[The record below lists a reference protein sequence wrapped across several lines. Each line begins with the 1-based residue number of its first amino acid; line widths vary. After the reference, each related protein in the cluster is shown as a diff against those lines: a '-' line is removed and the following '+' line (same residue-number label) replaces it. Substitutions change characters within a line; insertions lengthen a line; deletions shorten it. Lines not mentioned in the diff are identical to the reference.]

1 MCTSRPPTLSST
13 DSTDIELAT
22 NKDLEQQP
30 HARQRGDIELATNRD
45 LEPHARQGVA
55 ERAPM
60 QSQLRQLLALALPIM
75 LSCML
80 SFLMPVVDLL
90 FVGHL
95 GTHELAAA
103 ALGDTVFKTVALPLQ
118 GFASALDTFLSQSY
132 GAGRL
137 DAYGR
142 WAHVGT
148 LVMLGLSVPCMLFL
162 GLSEQ
167 LLLAIGQE
175 ATLAASAG
183 GFCWRLVPGMP
194 PFVAFLT
201 LTKYLQAQSILAPSV
216 AIALVANL
224 LNAAFNWLLIFKLEL
239 GFAGAPLATTASRW
253 AQLLL
258 LLGYLAAARRR
269 LAGTLPSLVRVECLG
284 SACAYRTCV
293 SACAAG
299 WAARAAPLCKLGAP
313 GALML
318 ALEAWAFDFST
329 LLAGY
334 LGKTALDAHVVLLT
348 VISFTF
354 VSFPLAVG
362 IAASIRV
369 GQSLGAAD
377 ASAARAAARWTV
389 ALCGGFMTALA
400 IVKLCV
406 RRYLGR
412 LFTDDEAVIALV
424 AELVFIAALF
434 QISDG
439 VQAACAG
446 VMRGMGRQRLVAGLN
461 LLGFWVIGLPLG
473 ALLTFGP
480 THIGVVGLWW
490 GLAAGLTVVAAF
502 GVTVLLRTDWDAEAR
517 STAARLGTPEASKG
531 SVPVVET
538 EPPAE
543 CPADNVRRAHLV
555 E

>member
-1 MCTSRPPTLSST
+1 
-13 DSTDIELAT
+13 
-22 NKDLEQQP
+22 
-30 HARQRGDIELATNRD
+30 
-45 LEPHARQGVA
+45 
-55 ERAPM
+55 
-60 QSQLRQLLALALPIM
+60 
-75 LSCML
+75 
-80 SFLMPVVDLL
+80 
-90 FVGHL
+90 
-95 GTHELAAA
+95 
-103 ALGDTVFKTVALPLQ
+103 VALPLQ

-183 GFCWRLVPGMP
+183 GFCRRLVPGMP

-201 LTKYLQAQSILAPSV
+201 LTKYLQAQNILAPSV

-224 LNAAFNWLLIFKLEL
+224 LNAAFNWLLIFKLDL
-239 GFAGAPLATTASRW
+239 GFEGAPLATTASRW
-253 AQLLL
+253 VQLLL

-269 LAGTLPSLVRVECLG
+269 LAKTLPSLVRVERLSSGC
-284 SACAYRTCV
+284 SYR
-293 SACAAG
+293 ACAAG
-299 WAARAAPLCKLGAP
+299 WTERAGPLFKLGVP

-334 LGKTALDAHVVLLT
+334 LGQTSLDAHVVLLT

-369 GQSLGAAD
+369 GQTLGAAD
-377 ASAARAAARWTV
+377 ANAARATARWTV
-389 ALCGGFMTALA
+389 ALCGSFMTALA

-406 RRYLGR
+406 RQYLGR

-439 VQAACAG
+439 MQAACAG

-461 LLGFWVIGLPLG
+461 LVGFWVIGLPLG

-480 THIGVVGLWW
+480 ATHIGVAGLWW

-502 GVTVLLRTDWDAEAR
+502 GVGVLLRTDWDAEAR
-517 STAARLGTPEASKG
+517 RTAARLGAPEASKG
-531 SVPVVET
+531 GGAVEPA
-538 EPPAE
+538 PPD
-543 CPADNVRRAHLV
+543 DNVRVAHLV

>member
-1 MCTSRPPTLSST
+1 MCTSRPPTVSST
-13 DSTDIELAT
+13 EST
-22 NKDLEQQP
+22 
-30 HARQRGDIELATNRD
+30 DIELATNRD
-45 LEPHARQGVA
+45 LEPHARQGGA
-55 ERAPM
+55 ERAPKQSQGGAERAPK
-60 QSQLRQLLALALPIM
+60 QSQLQQLLALALPIM

-132 GAGRL
+132 GGGRL

-142 WAHVGT
+142 WAQVGT

-216 AIALVANL
+216 VIALVANL
-224 LNAAFNWLLIFKLEL
+224 LNAAFNWLLIFKLDL

-362 IAASIRV
+362 IGRLHPRRPDPRRSRRQRRARSGTVDRRALWRFHD
-369 GQSLGAAD
+369 GARNRQAL
-377 ASAARAAARWTV
+377 RAAVPRS
-389 ALCGGFMTALA
+389 ALHGRRGRHCTGGRAGLHCRP
-400 IVKLCV
+400 L
-406 RRYLGR
+406 
-412 LFTDDEAVIALV
+412 
-424 AELVFIAALF
+424 

-461 LLGFWVIGLPLG
+461 LVGFWVIGLPLG

-480 THIGVVGLWW
+480 THIGVGGAVVG
-490 GLAAGLTVVAAF
+490 
-502 GVTVLLRTDWDAEAR
+502 AR
-517 STAARLGTPEASKG
+517 
-531 SVPVVET
+531 
-538 EPPAE
+538 
-543 CPADNVRRAHLV
+543 RRAHRRRGLRRRRAAAHRLGRRGKV
-555 E
+555 DRGTPRHARGQQGERAASSGDGVLPGR